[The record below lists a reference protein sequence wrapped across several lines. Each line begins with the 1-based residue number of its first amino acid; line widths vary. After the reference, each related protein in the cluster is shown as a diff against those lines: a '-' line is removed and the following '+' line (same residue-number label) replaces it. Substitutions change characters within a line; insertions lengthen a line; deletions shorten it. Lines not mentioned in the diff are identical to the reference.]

1 MLDTSVF
8 RTYVGEALEDRLR
21 AGIDHAMALGADGAE
36 AFVTVSRGRRAKV
49 QNGALQDLTTS
60 KRGGVGVRVLR
71 AGAKGVRTGIATSTD
86 LTRADFGDLFGQAWQ
101 LSALGDEDP
110 WLRQAE
116 PEGEDDLPSRHDPRG
131 DALTS
136 GQRIER
142 AMALETAARQA
153 SPRVAA
159 VREASWADGA
169 GASLL
174 LTQKGVRAFDLS
186 SSCSAS
192 IELAVEEAGD
202 RQAAWHWDVA
212 RHPDA
217 LDLAAIGREAARKGE
232 RKLRP
237 AQLPSGRYRVVLHPE
252 VTVDLL
258 GLVAGMLSAEAVL
271 KGRSLF
277 AGKQHTQIASPLLT
291 LIDDGRLPDGLGS
304 EPWDG
309 EGLTTRRNVLLDH
322 GVLCTYLHTLRSAAE
337 MGVAPTGTASRG
349 TGSNPGVTTFN
360 LFPPDRRPYP
370 GGAVPEGRGRGPHNR
385 PHGPAHR
392 RPGLRRPER
401 GRHRRA
407 HPGRRT
413 GRERGQDDL
422 RRQPPRLP
430 HPHRRHGGGPPLV
443 RQQRRPQHPP
453 GRHQPGRLLTPIA
466 RPPSNAL

>member
-36 AFVTVSRGRRAKV
+36 AYVTVSRGRRAKV

-71 AGAKGVRTGIATSTD
+71 AGAKGARTGIATTTD
-86 LTRADFGDLFGQAWQ
+86 LTRADFRDLFGQAWQ

-131 DALTS
+131 DALAP

-174 LTQKGVRAFDLS
+174 LTQKGVRAFDLA

-217 LDLAAIGREAARKGE
+217 LDLGAIGREAARKGE

-237 AQLPSGRYRVVLHPE
+237 AQLPSGRYRVVLDPE
-252 VTVDLL
+252 VAVDLL

-277 AGKQHTQIASPLLT
+277 AGKLHTPIASPLLT
-291 LIDDGRLPDGLGS
+291 LVDDGRLPDGLGS

-309 EGLTTRRNVLLDH
+309 EGLSTRRNVLLDH
-322 GVLCTYLHTLRSAAE
+322 GVLSTYLHTLRSAAE
-337 MGVAPTGTASRG
+337 MGVAPTATASRG
-349 TGSNPGVTTFN
+349 TSSNPGVTTFN
-360 LFPPDRRPYP
+360 LFPRIGDHTPSELYRKAGDGVLITDLMGLHTVDPVSGDLSVGATGVRIR
-370 GGAVPEGRGRGPHNR
+370 GGELAESVDKMTFAGN
-385 PHGPAHR
+385 
-392 RPGLRRPER
+392 LRDFLTRIVAL
-401 GRHRRA
+401 G
-407 HPGRRT
+407 
-413 GRERGQDDL
+413 DDL
-422 RRQPPRLP
+422 HWYGSSAGLSILLDDISL
-430 HPHRRHGGGPPLV
+430 GG
-443 RQQRRPQHPP
+443 
-453 GRHQPGRLLTPIA
+453 
-466 RPPSNAL
+466 S

>member
-1 MLDTSVF
+1 MSDPSVF
-8 RTYVGEALEDRLR
+8 QTYIAAALEDRLR
-21 AGIDHAMALGADGAE
+21 AGIAHAMDLGADGAE

-49 QNGALQDLTTS
+49 QNGVLQDLTAS
-60 KRGGVGVRVLR
+60 KRGGIGVRVLR
-71 AGAKGVRTGIATSTD
+71 AGPKGVRTGIATTTD
-86 LTRADFGDLFGQAWQ
+86 LTRADFRDLFGQAWQ

-116 PEGEDDLPSRHDPRG
+116 PEGEDDLPGRHDPRG
-131 DALTS
+131 DALS
-136 GQRIER
+136 SAQRIDR
-142 AMALETAARQA
+142 AMALEAEARRT
-153 SPRVAA
+153 SPRVVA

-174 LTQKGVRAFDLS
+174 LTQKGVRAHDLS

-217 LDLAAIGREAARKGE
+217 LDLAAIGREAALKGE

-237 AQLPSGRYRVVLHPE
+237 AQLASGRYRVVLHPE

-277 AGKQHTQIASPLLT
+277 AGKLGTAIASPLLT
-291 LIDDGRLPDGLGS
+291 LVDDGRLPDGLGS

-309 EGLTTRRNVLLDH
+309 EGLPTRRNVLLDH

-349 TGSNPGVTTFN
+349 TGSNPGITTFN
-360 LFPPDRRPYP
+360 LFPRAGDHTPAELCRQAGDGVLITDIMGLHTVDPVSGDLSVGATGVRIRGGELAESVDRMTFAGNLRDFLTRIVGLGSDLHWYGSSAGLSALLDDISL
-370 GGAVPEGRGRGPHNR
+370 GG
-385 PHGPAHR
+385 
-392 RPGLRRPER
+392 
-401 GRHRRA
+401 
-407 HPGRRT
+407 
-413 GRERGQDDL
+413 
-422 RRQPPRLP
+422 
-430 HPHRRHGGGPPLV
+430 
-443 RQQRRPQHPP
+443 
-453 GRHQPGRLLTPIA
+453 
-466 RPPSNAL
+466 S